1 MTRILC
7 QKIILETKWISFRN
21 AADVEN
27 DIYIKNDNI
36 LKPYTILII
45 YESINRKTEIV
56 MK

>member
-1 MTRILC
+1 MTRILW